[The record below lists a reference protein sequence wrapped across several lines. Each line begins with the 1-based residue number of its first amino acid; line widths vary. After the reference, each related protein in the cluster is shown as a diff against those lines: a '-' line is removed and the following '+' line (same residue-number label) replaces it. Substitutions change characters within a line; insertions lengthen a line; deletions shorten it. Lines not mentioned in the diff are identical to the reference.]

1 MLLTKRT
8 GLIIWVSD
16 LKAAG
21 KQLERFGI
29 IHYISK
35 KLHYV
40 VLYTYADRI
49 EETTKQI
56 QRLNF
61 VKKVE
66 RSYRNEIKTEYSS
79 NAQDKTR
86 FYSM

>member
-1 MLLTKRT
+1 M
-8 GLIIWVSD
+8 
-16 LKAAG
+16 
-21 KQLERFGI
+21 
-29 IHYISK
+29 SK

-66 RSYRNEIKTEYSS
+66 RSYRNEIKTEYSGNS
-79 NAQDKTR
+79 QDKTK